1 MATMNIK
8 QATYLLTNL
17 PIEISILI
25 SANHGVGKSA
35 IVKQAAALLD
45 VPCIDFR
52 LSQNDVGDLKGMP
65 FHIKGRTVFATP
77 EFFPLMEKDAQ
88 DLKVLLGLTEDISLG
103 KYGDSGILFLD
114 EINRANREVQQAAFE
129 LVLDRRLNLR
139 SLPPGWRVVSAING
153 DDSIYTVNAME
164 PAFLSRFSLIDLK
177 PTKQEWLTWAQGA
190 GHIHESIVQ
199 FIQKKDEFLDPTPE
213 LLKESAK
220 QGVVKVHD
228 RRAWEMFSKTICK
241 FEADYQAG
249 IRPHHPL
256 AKNEEAY
263 SELIL
268 VAGSFLGHMASISFK
283 SFIEMDYDAL
293 DANIILN
300 KFTDDIKAK
309 LEGIVAAGRIP
320 ELAAYNDMIVAYIVK
335 NIKTKLSEKQKN
347 NLTGYT
353 ALLPKELV
361 GDFWT
366 KFNADA
372 KEISEDWYSFDLK
385 GAKRVA
391 KVIMSALVNP
401 NAKKKAE
408 TVAAAA

>member
-1 MATMNIK
+1 MATMNIT
-8 QATYLLTNL
+8 QAKDMLLNL
-17 PIEISILI
+17 PVEISVLI

-35 IVKQAAALLD
+35 IVKQVAKTLGI
-45 VPCIDFR
+45 PCIDFR

-77 EFFPLMEKDAQ
+77 EFFPLMEEDAAS
-88 DLKVLLGLTEDISLG
+88 LKALLGLSEDISLG
-103 KYGDSGILFLD
+103 KYGDRGILFLD

-139 SLPPGWRVVSAING
+139 SLPPGWRIVSAING
-153 DDSIYTVNAME
+153 DDNIYTVNAME
-164 PAFLSRFSLIDLK
+164 PAFLSRFCLIDLK
-177 PTKQEWLTWAQGA
+177 PTRQEWLSWAEGEGQ
-190 GHIHESIVQ
+190 IHDAIVQ
-199 FIQKKDEFLDPTPE
+199 FIRKKDEFLDPTPE
-213 LLKESAK
+213 LLRESAK

-228 RRAWEMFSKTICK
+228 RRAWEMYSKTLKK
-241 FEADYQAG
+241 FEADYNSG
-249 IRPHHPL
+249 TRKNHPL
-256 AKNEEAY
+256 AKNETAY

-268 VAGSFLGHMASISFK
+268 VAGAFLGHMASISFK

-300 KFTDDIKAK
+300 KFTDDIKKK

-320 ELAAYNDMIVAYIVK
+320 ELAAYNDMISDYIVK
-335 NIKTKLSEKQKN
+335 TVKTKLSEKQKN
-347 NLTGYT
+347 NLTEYA

-366 KFNADA
+366 KFNAEA
-372 KEISEDWYSFDLK
+372 KEISEDWYSHDLK

-391 KVIMSALVNP
+391 SIIMGALVNP
-401 NAKKKAE
+401 NAKKKA
-408 TVAAAA
+408 AAAV